1 MFQIYILHYVDDD
14 GGYYINTPAILIDIS
29 VKYPPHTDKFNL
41 DIHIAFQTSGTI
53 D

>member
-14 GGYYINTPAILIDIS
+14 GGYYTNTPAILIDIS
-29 VKYPPHTDKFNL
+29 VKYPPGTGKFNL
-41 DIHIAFQTSGTI
+41 DTTVACQTSGTI